1 MLLKKINRFWK
12 NGLVTISRN
21 LGRYLCA
28 ACILVLS
35 GIAGCSNVPQ
45 TKIHIPENDSEE
57 LASKQNNSKE
67 EQEQLEKGYNLPID
81 DGERKEAER
90 DCKKVMDLIS
100 DIYKHAEKGETS
112 NVVLSDDTVLK
123 MQDKLKETR
132 CPVTTAVT
140 YSNMENCKD
149 MEDFLK
155 KCQGNKS
162 SQKVIYEI
170 RSDGGINRMKYIF
183 NGTDMYVLSTS
194 AIWDKENKPEITY
207 SSYTRIKEW
216 RYTKKGW
223 FCYNLCVPDL
233 PEVSEMVDGSYLVRV
248 KPMNEQHREMSKK
261 CVKGLGYQ
269 GHNLLNSD
277 WDDKHMEKLDYK
289 GMYRYLYEMKYQK
302 EFPAESYPD
311 GIPKDEFEHVIM
323 EYLPVTAKQLQEYV
337 TFDEGKKI
345 YTWGEEGCFNY
356 IPSFIGTSVPEVTNI
371 KENKD
376 GTITLTVDAVC
387 EMVLCDDAAITHELI
402 IKFNKDGSFKYL
414 GNKILEN
421 STTNETKGH

>member
-28 ACILVLS
+28 VCILVLS

-45 TKIHIPENDSEE
+45 TKIHIPENDSKE

-81 DGERKEAER
+81 DNERKEAER
-90 DCKKVMDLIS
+90 DCKKVMNLIS

-140 YSNMENCKD
+140 YSNMENYKD
-149 MEDFLK
+149 MENFLK

-302 EFPAESYPD
+302 EFPAESYPE

-337 TFDEGKKI
+337 TFDEGKQI

-376 GTITLTVDAVC
+376 GTVTLTVDAVC

-402 IKFNKDGSFKYL
+402 IKFNKDGGFKYL

-421 STTNETKGH
+421 RTTNETTGD

>member
-12 NGLVTISRN
+12 NGSVKISRN

-28 ACILVLS
+28 VCILVLS

-67 EQEQLEKGYNLPID
+67 EQEQLEKGYNLPVD

-90 DCKKVMDLIS
+90 DCKKVMELIS

-112 NVVLSDDTVLK
+112 NVVLSDETVLK

-140 YSNMENCKD
+140 YSNMENYKD

-155 KCQGNKS
+155 ESQKNKS

-183 NGTDMYVLSTS
+183 NGTDMYILGTS
-194 AIWDKENKPEITY
+194 AIWNKENKPEITY

-216 RYTKKGW
+216 RYSKKGW
-223 FCYNLCVPDL
+223 FCYKVCVPEP

-248 KPMNEQHREMSKK
+248 KPMNEQHRKMSKK

-277 WDDKHMEKLDYK
+277 WDMNHLEELDIM
-289 GMYRYLYEMKYQK
+289 GMYEYLYEMKYQK
-302 EFPAESYPD
+302 EFPAESYPE
-311 GIPKDEFEHVIM
+311 GIPKKEFEKLIM
-323 EYLPVTAKQLQEYV
+323 EYLPITAKQLQKYV
-337 TFDEGKKI
+337 TFDEGKQI

-356 IPSFIGTSVPEVTNI
+356 IPSFIGTSVPEVTKI

-376 GTITLTVDAVC
+376 GTVTLTVDAVC

-402 IKFNKDGSFKYL
+402 IKFNKDGGFKYL

-421 STTNETKGH
+421 RTTNETTGD